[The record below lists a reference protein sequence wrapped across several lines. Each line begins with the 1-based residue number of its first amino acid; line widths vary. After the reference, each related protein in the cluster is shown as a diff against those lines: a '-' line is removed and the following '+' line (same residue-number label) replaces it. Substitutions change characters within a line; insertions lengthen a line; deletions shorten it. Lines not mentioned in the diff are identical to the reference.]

1 MDDIVPFNIH
11 ITNDVDDDDDDGDDD
26 DVDDDDEDDNEK
38 VYGDDDIN
46 SNFMLKIID
55 RIKIRYGKQPAHIC
69 SPDCLRLFPDD
80 NQSDFWLSK
89 NPYLKPM
96 VKNFARIAVK
106 NPTKRS
112 IEICYISPC
121 GKPLTTIENIQKYL
135 LLTKCMDLTTINFTL
150 SKNFVLQKIS
160 IQEKAPTIMDISN
173 GLEPIPISAVNSIT
187 NKPFNSS
194 RRYIKNSVYE
204 SKTYLNVKHIV
215 DNINQCND
223 DDCSTLCHSRC
234 KCAGGDTSYRY
245 KRLFHYS
252 SEPIFECTSKC
263 GCSIHCMNKVASL
276 GIQCE
281 FQVFFSGM
289 KGWAVRATHFISK
302 GTYVFSYVG
311 ELSQTKYHKEK
322 KLGSD
327 EYTATIG
334 VYEKNEKGI
343 LRIHDSTEYSDSDEI
358 DSHVMLLEGLSES
371 NLACYVNHS
380 CNPNLFSQLVV
391 IENGHGQLVPTYG
404 LFAIRDIN
412 PFEEL
417 CWDYHYSLTES
428 LPMDCHC
435 EATNCHHCV
444 KCLKDKEIFVI

>member
-1 MDDIVPFNIH
+1 
-11 ITNDVDDDDDDGDDD
+11 
-26 DVDDDDEDDNEK
+26 
-38 VYGDDDIN
+38 
-46 SNFMLKIID
+46 MLKIID

>member
-1 MDDIVPFNIH
+1 MTLVH
-11 ITNDVDDDDDDGDDD
+11 VVVD
-26 DVDDDDEDDNEK
+26 
-38 VYGDDDIN
+38 YGDDDIN

-215 DNINQCND
+215 DNINQCNV

-234 KCAGGDTSYRY
+234 KCAGGVCVFIQKKIFFCFVIKVSHDLFFF
-245 KRLFHYS
+245 LFHSKYRIQVIVINVYFIIHRNQFS
-252 SEPIFECTSKC
+252 SV
-263 GCSIHCMNKVASL
+263 HQNVAAQY
-276 GIQCE
+276 I
-281 FQVFFSGM
+281 V
-289 KGWAVRATHFISK
+289 
-302 GTYVFSYVG
+302 
-311 ELSQTKYHKEK
+311 
-322 KLGSD
+322 
-327 EYTATIG
+327 
-334 VYEKNEKGI
+334 
-343 LRIHDSTEYSDSDEI
+343 
-358 DSHVMLLEGLSES
+358 
-371 NLACYVNHS
+371 
-380 CNPNLFSQLVV
+380 
-391 IENGHGQLVPTYG
+391 
-404 LFAIRDIN
+404 
-412 PFEEL
+412 
-417 CWDYHYSLTES
+417 
-428 LPMDCHC
+428 
-435 EATNCHHCV
+435 
-444 KCLKDKEIFVI
+444 